1 MKMKKFIAS
10 VAAAAMA
17 VSSMAAISAS
27 ALTAGATSLDF
38 EDGDASF
45 VYMNDYDGGSKATIS
60 VEDYNG
66 SKQLKITPEKCD
78 LYSKIWFDLDKIMDR
93 TTTVEIAKIE
103 LDVAVVPTTADGV
116 VGNWIGGQM
125 GAAGGFDK
133 DNIQPSQ
140 ADPNWSSSTFDLA
153 VSYDDFGSP
162 VPGAA
167 ATGKATKKFLMKP
180 EKYTLTGT
188 NPFFCVMINPGTGEG
203 RVGSYA
209 IYLDNIKFFDA
220 KGNALAVGVTAAAP
234 AETEAAPAETEA
246 APAETTAAPAETEA
260 APAET
265 EAAPADDAAPA
276 ETEAAPAETEAAPA
290 ETEAAPAETAP
301 AADTTTNPVATGN
314 VAVASIAAVMAVAG
328 AAAIVAKKRK

>member
-38 EDGDASF
+38 EDGDTSF

-60 VEDYNG
+60 AEDYNG
-66 SKQLKITPEKCD
+66 SKQLKITPEDCN

-125 GAAGGFDK
+125 GAAGGFNK

-140 ADPNWSSSTFDLA
+140 ADPKWSDASFDIA
-153 VSYDDFGSP
+153 VSYDDAGSP

-167 ATGKATKKFLMKP
+167 ATGKATKKFIMGN

-188 NPFFCVMINPGTGEG
+188 NPFFCVMINPGDGSG

-209 IYLDNIKFFDA
+209 IYIDNIKFFD
-220 KGNALAVGVTAAAP
+220 KSGNALAVGVTEAAPAETEAEP

-246 APAETTAAPAETEA
+246 APAEETTEE
-260 APAET
+260 
-265 EAAPADDAAPA
+265 APAD
-276 ETEAAPAETEAAPA
+276 EAAPAETEAAPA

-301 AADTTTNPVATGN
+301 AADTTTAPVATGN